1 MRCILFAKYVHN
13 ICVKKLLC
21 DEQVKQFVVSLLG
34 MRVSVKHNRGRNR
47 IKTYNG
53 VVSEAHPNVFLI
65 TDADVP
71 GGRLS
76 CSYSDVL
83 CGEITL
89 KPIWYLLF
97 FSPSCFMAWRHFFAI
112 FLDNTHYT
120 HILLFF
126 PPNRQ
131 ILLVTFPSCHDVMN
145 ICHQPYVDFNL
156 NCPCACCFLLQK
168 GSFFNCCKNLPH
180 RVICRKNR
188 LLGHILRL
196 GGIR

>member
-1 MRCILFAKYVHN
+1 MAFPPSNFARKSHLIGIRCILFAKYVHN

-76 CSYSDVL
+76 CSYFDVL

-89 KPIWYLLF
+89 KPI
-97 FSPSCFMAWRHFFAI
+97 
-112 FLDNTHYT
+112 
-120 HILLFF
+120 
-126 PPNRQ
+126 
-131 ILLVTFPSCHDVMN
+131 
-145 ICHQPYVDFNL
+145 
-156 NCPCACCFLLQK
+156 
-168 GSFFNCCKNLPH
+168 
-180 RVICRKNR
+180 
-188 LLGHILRL
+188 
-196 GGIR
+196 

>member
-1 MRCILFAKYVHN
+1 MAFPPSNFARKSHLIGIRCILFAKYVHN

-89 KPIWYLLF
+89 KPI
-97 FSPSCFMAWRHFFAI
+97 
-112 FLDNTHYT
+112 
-120 HILLFF
+120 
-126 PPNRQ
+126 
-131 ILLVTFPSCHDVMN
+131 
-145 ICHQPYVDFNL
+145 
-156 NCPCACCFLLQK
+156 
-168 GSFFNCCKNLPH
+168 
-180 RVICRKNR
+180 
-188 LLGHILRL
+188 
-196 GGIR
+196 